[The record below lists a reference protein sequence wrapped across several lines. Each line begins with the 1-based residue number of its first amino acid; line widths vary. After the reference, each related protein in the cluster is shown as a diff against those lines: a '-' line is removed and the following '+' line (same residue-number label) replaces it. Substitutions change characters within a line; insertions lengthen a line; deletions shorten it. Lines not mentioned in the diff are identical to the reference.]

1 MQITR
6 KQLKQIISEEV
17 ENLSEQAD
25 KLENLVEGFV
35 NSYDNKDDFVDK
47 QSLIDLLEIME
58 EGMIPKEAFE
68 AFVSNLPED
77 SALKVLSEVV
87 ELND

>member
-6 KQLKQIISEEV
+6 KQLKQIIAEET
-17 ENLSEQAD
+17 EKIAESSD
-25 KLENLVEGFV
+25 KLENLFEGFV
-35 NSYDNKDDFVDK
+35 NSYDNKDEFVDK

-68 AFVSNLPED
+68 AFINNLPED
-77 SALKVLSEVV
+77 SAIKVLSEVV

>member
-17 ENLSEQAD
+17 ESLSEQAD

-68 AFVSNLPED
+68 AFVNSLPED
-77 SALKVLSEVV
+77 SAVKVLSEVV

>member
-68 AFVSNLPED
+68 AFVNNLPED
-77 SALKVLSEVV
+77 SVVKVLSEVV

>member
-35 NSYDNKDDFVDK
+35 NSYDNKNDFVDK

-68 AFVSNLPED
+68 AFVNNLPED
-77 SALKVLSEVV
+77 SVVKVLSEVV
-87 ELND
+87 DLND

>member
-17 ENLSEQAD
+17 EKLSEQSD
-25 KLENLVEGFV
+25 KLETLFEGFV
-35 NSYDNKDDFVDK
+35 NSYENENEFVDK

-68 AFVSNLPED
+68 AFLNNLPED
-77 SALKVLSEVV
+77 SAIKVLSEVV